1 MAISISFEKK
11 IALVTG
17 GASGLGKNIALK
29 LAKTGCKGIAIS
41 DINEE
46 RSQAVIKEIQSLGS
60 EGLFVK
66 SDACKENDVKNVV
79 ETIVDKWGTLDM
91 LVNNVGV
98 CYRGNIWDE
107 TEEQFLKTLNI
118 NLLST
123 FLFTKYVS
131 QVMIEK
137 KRGSIVSIASTA
149 GITGGTMG
157 PSYAASKGGIIS
169 LNKHAARTLAKYGIR
184 VNVVAPGY
192 MKTEM
197 LSSVFKDKKQRE
209 ERWSAIPMGRI
220 AEPEEIANA
229 VIFLLSEEASYITGD
244 VMLASGGRTS

>member
-1 MAISISFEKK
+1 MAISISFNNK

-17 GASGLGKNIALK
+17 GASGLGKSICLK
-29 LAKTGCKGIAIS
+29 LVKAGCKGIAIS
-41 DINEE
+41 DLNTEKAEE
-46 RSQAVIKEIQSLGS
+46 VIEEIENKGS
-60 EGLFVK
+60 KGFFIK
-66 SDACKENDVKNVV
+66 SNACKEEDVKNVV
-79 ETIVDKWGTLDM
+79 SSIMNKWNTIDI

-107 TEEQFLKTLNI
+107 TEEQFLKTINI
-118 NLLST
+118 NLYST

-137 KRGSIVSIASTA
+137 KKGSIVSIASTA

-157 PSYAASKGGIIS
+157 PGYAASKGGIIALS
-169 LNKHAARTLAKYGIR
+169 KHAARTLAQYGIR

-209 ERWSAIPMGRI
+209 ERWSAIPIGRI
-220 AEPEEIANA
+220 ANPEEIANA
-229 VIFLLSEEASYITGD
+229 VIFLLSDEASYITGD